1 MELDKLEL
9 LVTRR
14 MARTGQSMGRTMAI
28 EPEVC
33 GPKWGKATHFSM
45 ECQVCGPKW
54 GNATW
59 ATEEHTFLHYRRLGR
74 QALATEPGFSAR
86 QGLEGAH
93 RTERII
99 VA

>member
-1 MELDKLEL
+1 MVADANSVRAPGGATMELDKLGL

-14 MARTGQSMGRTMAI
+14 MARTGQSMGRTVAI
-28 EPEVC
+28 EPE
-33 GPKWGKATHFSM
+33 
-45 ECQVCGPKW
+45 VCGPKW

-74 QALATEPGFSAR
+74 QALATEPGISAR
-86 QGLEGAH
+86 AGLEGTH